1 MFSRRIASALCLSQ
15 SEATGSEDA
24 PINQPMNPE
33 TEGRLFYYSNDSET
47 VEGPHP
53 WEQLLELH
61 GNGVISPA
69 TAICEAGSDE
79 WTTLGQLLPS
89 DDPGYADPLAV
100 VGEAPAPSVDP
111 ELPPDAVRPR
121 ASGMTPYRWAAVAGA
136 VAVVAI
142 LAYTG
147 IRFMARPAE
156 KPPEVKPAVMEVPKP
171 PSIPAATPAADI
183 RRLHADAERG
193 NPWAQYQLGIKYRD
207 GAGVAKNQ
215 AQALQYLQQSAEAG
229 NVWGQVSLAG
239 MHARGEL
246 RDEAKHFY
254 WIEKAAENGDQLAMI
269 VAALC
274 HADGLGTPKNPEKA
288 TRWSTEAT
296 KKDPEKAAK
305 AAAGADWWVSELR
318 KRDEPS
324 SSASDL
330 LGTAG
335 KNRVEDAPQKQA
347 NPEAMTA
354 VAEMPSP
361 PPAKPVPTPAAS
373 PPPAGKAQASKQDG
387 GQQPDSGDTPD
398 FLPPTAPLAEPG
410 SSAPKQKV
418 LVTEVYGPSPGA
430 ASFRLHYMLAQ
441 KLKEKGH
448 EITVVGNPQTERRII
463 VGGGPIQNLGTF
475 SDIVGMT
482 PDKWIA
488 EDKVN
493 IADYGVVL
501 AAGHRPVPLVYKAQ
515 FLGKLIVI
523 GQDEGPWVF
532 ERDKKAAN
540 SAEKEYLK
548 AQADKGYLKQ
558 SSINKFWRNA
568 PWWDEEAAKNTI
580 KNGHSMAGLSK
591 VVVTAK
597 DGVTSITA
605 NSTFGA
611 MRPCDVAAW
620 KNAISYNVNP
630 GEDRRGYDGMSGYSS
645 AALDKFASEIL
656 CPAVERAIQTHK
668 EIPEVT
674 SVPKVAKASHL
685 PPRPSL
691 PKSFPL
697 ERPKRE
703 GKVVCSEK
711 GDPATTVGAL
721 LEGQAKARAVPGNLR
736 AVQIA
741 CSYLPTTCLALK
753 PDGTVVAW
761 GNDESICNVPAGLTD
776 VVQVALGDGWPGD
789 LAAALKAD
797 GTVVVWGKGAEELQC
812 DLSGIVQIVVGNGQV
827 TGLKA
832 DGTITAVQPKAPQ
845 RHRSDLATIKE
856 PLVQI
861 SGGRNPLGLTGE
873 GKIVALG
880 SRPDSDF
887 YIPSELGEVASLA
900 DCHNSQAQQSAVIL
914 IDGTVASWGRNDVG
928 QASVPDGL
936 SDVVQ
941 LSTGNDTTFAVKR
954 DGALVGW
961 GSNWFGQLQIPQP
974 IKKAIQVAAG
984 SDVTLA
990 IVED

>member
-1 MFSRRIASALCLSQ
+1 MKTRLHTC
-15 SEATGSEDA
+15 
-24 PINQPMNPE
+24 IN
-33 TEGRLFYYSNDSET
+33 
-47 VEGPHP
+47 
-53 WEQLLELH
+53 
-61 GNGVISPA
+61 VISA
-69 TAICEAGSDE
+69 A
-79 WTTLGQLLPS
+79 
-89 DDPGYADPLAV
+89 LALA
-100 VGEAPAPSVDP
+100 APAPAITNP
-111 ELPPDAVRPR
+111 ATMPP
-121 ASGMTPYRWAAVAGA
+121 
-136 VAVVAI
+136 
-142 LAYTG
+142 
-147 IRFMARPAE
+147 PAQHA
-156 KPPEVKPAVMEVPKP
+156 PTPAVP
-171 PSIPAATPAADI
+171 PSPT
-183 RRLHADAERG
+183 
-193 NPWAQYQLGIKYRD
+193 
-207 GAGVAKNQ
+207 AK
-215 AQALQYLQQSAEAG
+215 AQAL
-229 NVWGQVSLAG
+229 
-239 MHARGEL
+239 
-246 RDEAKHFY
+246 
-254 WIEKAAENGDQLAMI
+254 
-269 VAALC
+269 
-274 HADGLGTPKNPEKA
+274 
-288 TRWSTEAT
+288 
-296 KKDPEKAAK
+296 
-305 AAAGADWWVSELR
+305 
-318 KRDEPS
+318 
-324 SSASDL
+324 
-330 LGTAG
+330 
-335 KNRVEDAPQKQA
+335 
-347 NPEAMTA
+347 
-354 VAEMPSP
+354 
-361 PPAKPVPTPAAS
+361 
-373 PPPAGKAQASKQDG
+373 KQDG
-387 GQQPDSGDTPD
+387 GQQPDAEALPD
-398 FLPPTAPLAEPG
+398 FFAPTAPLAELG
-410 SSAPKQKV
+410 TATPKQKV
-418 LVTEVYGPSPGA
+418 LVTEVNGPSPGA
-430 ASFRLHYMLAQ
+430 DIFRLHYKLAQ

-448 EITVVGNPQTERRII
+448 EITVVGNPQREYRIS
-463 VGGGPIQNLGTF
+463 VAGGAIQNLGTLK
-475 SDIVGMT
+475 DIIGMT

-488 EDKVN
+488 KDKVN

-501 AAGHRPVPLVYKAQ
+501 AAGHRPDASVYKAQ
-515 FLGKLIVI
+515 ALGKLIVN
-523 GQDEGPWVF
+523 GNVGEVAGPWVF
-532 ERDKKAAN
+532 DRDKKAAN

-548 AQADKGYLKQ
+548 AQAEKGYLKQ
-558 SSINKFWRNA
+558 NDANKFWRNA
-568 PWWDEEAAKNTI
+568 PWWDEEAAMNAI
-580 KNGHSMAGLSK
+580 KNGPSMAGLSK
-591 VVVTAK
+591 LVVTAK
-597 DGVTSITA
+597 DGVTSITV

-620 KNAISYNVNP
+620 KNVVSYNVNP
-630 GEDRRGYDGMSGYSS
+630 SEDRRGYDGMRGYSS

-668 EIPEVT
+668 EVPVDT
-674 SVPKVAKASHL
+674 SRPKTTNASYL

-703 GKVVCSEK
+703 GKVVCSGE
-711 GDPATTVGAL
+711 GHPATAVA
-721 LEGQAKARAVPGNLR
+721 QQVKARAVPDNLR

-761 GNDESICNVPAGLTD
+761 GNDESICNVPAGLTN

-827 TGLKA
+827 IGLKA

-941 LSTGNDTTFAVKR
+941 LSAGNDTTFAVKR

-961 GSNWFGQLQIPQP
+961 GSNWNGQLQIPQA

>member
-1 MFSRRIASALCLSQ
+1 MKTRLHTC
-15 SEATGSEDA
+15 
-24 PINQPMNPE
+24 IN
-33 TEGRLFYYSNDSET
+33 
-47 VEGPHP
+47 
-53 WEQLLELH
+53 
-61 GNGVISPA
+61 VISA
-69 TAICEAGSDE
+69 A
-79 WTTLGQLLPS
+79 
-89 DDPGYADPLAV
+89 LALA
-100 VGEAPAPSVDP
+100 APAPAITNP
-111 ELPPDAVRPR
+111 ATMPP
-121 ASGMTPYRWAAVAGA
+121 
-136 VAVVAI
+136 
-142 LAYTG
+142 
-147 IRFMARPAE
+147 PAQHA
-156 KPPEVKPAVMEVPKP
+156 PTPAVS
-171 PSIPAATPAADI
+171 PSPT
-183 RRLHADAERG
+183 
-193 NPWAQYQLGIKYRD
+193 
-207 GAGVAKNQ
+207 AK
-215 AQALQYLQQSAEAG
+215 AQAL
-229 NVWGQVSLAG
+229 
-239 MHARGEL
+239 
-246 RDEAKHFY
+246 
-254 WIEKAAENGDQLAMI
+254 
-269 VAALC
+269 
-274 HADGLGTPKNPEKA
+274 
-288 TRWSTEAT
+288 
-296 KKDPEKAAK
+296 
-305 AAAGADWWVSELR
+305 
-318 KRDEPS
+318 
-324 SSASDL
+324 
-330 LGTAG
+330 
-335 KNRVEDAPQKQA
+335 
-347 NPEAMTA
+347 
-354 VAEMPSP
+354 
-361 PPAKPVPTPAAS
+361 
-373 PPPAGKAQASKQDG
+373 KQDG
-387 GQQPDSGDTPD
+387 GQQPDAEA
-398 FLPPTAPLAEPG
+398 LPVFFAPTTPLAELG
-410 SSAPKQKV
+410 TATPKQKV
-418 LVTEVYGPSPGA
+418 LVTEVNGPSPGA
-430 ASFRLHYMLAQ
+430 GIFRLHYKLAQ

-448 EITVVGNPQTERRII
+448 EITVVGNPQEEYRIS
-463 VGGGPIQNLGTF
+463 VAGGAIQNLGTLK
-475 SDIVGMT
+475 DIIGMT

-488 EDKVN
+488 KDKVN

-501 AAGHRPVPLVYKAQ
+501 AAGHRPDASVYKAQ
-515 FLGKLIVI
+515 ALGKLIVN
-523 GQDEGPWVF
+523 GNVGEVAGPWVF
-532 ERDKKAAN
+532 DRDKKAAN

-548 AQADKGYLKQ
+548 AQAEKGYLKQ
-558 SSINKFWRNA
+558 NDANKFWRNA
-568 PWWDEEAAKNTI
+568 PWWDEEAAMNAI
-580 KNGHSMAGLSK
+580 KNGPSMAGLSK
-591 VVVTAK
+591 LVVTAK
-597 DGVTSITA
+597 DGVTSITV

-620 KNAISYNVNP
+620 KNVVSYNVNP
-630 GEDRRGYDGMSGYSS
+630 SEDRRGYDGMRGYSS

-668 EIPEVT
+668 EVPVDT
-674 SVPKVAKASHL
+674 SRPKTTNASYL

-703 GKVVCSEK
+703 GKVVCSGE
-711 GDPATTVGAL
+711 GHPATAVA
-721 LEGQAKARAVPGNLR
+721 QQVKARAVPDNLR

-741 CSYLPTTCLALK
+741 RSYLPTTCLALK

-761 GNDESICNVPAGLTD
+761 GNDESICNVPAGLTN

-961 GSNWFGQLQIPQP
+961 GSNWNAQLQIPQP

-990 IVED
+990 IVEDR